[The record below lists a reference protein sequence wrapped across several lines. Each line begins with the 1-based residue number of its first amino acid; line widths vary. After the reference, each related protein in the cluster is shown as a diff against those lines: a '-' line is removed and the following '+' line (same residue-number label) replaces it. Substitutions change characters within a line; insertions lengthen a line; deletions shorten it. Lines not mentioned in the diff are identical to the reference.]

1 MAKYLL
7 DTNIC
12 ISLIKN
18 QYGLRSKIERIG
30 ERYCAVSEITM
41 VTSNTKHFERIPG
54 IKIEDW
60 CCNNGFS
67 ILLNEP
73 EMEYHTSSK

>member
-1 MAKYLL
+1 MVIMAKYLL

-18 QYGLRSKIERIG
+18 RYGIRNKVERI
-30 ERYCAVSEITM
+30 V
-41 VTSNTKHFERIPG
+41 KHFERIPG

-60 CCNNGFS
+60 CDDNNIP

-73 EMEYHTSSK
+73 DVKYNTKEFEE